1 MKHWLWCLSVLGI
14 LLLYGFALTAPFI
27 APYSPQKQ
35 FRDYPYAPPTS
46 LHFVDKQGHF
56 SLRPFI
62 YDYVRSE
69 EDDGYQTTE
78 DKLFLDLWVSGAPYE
93 WLGFTSRTHLIGLS
107 DSSRQLF
114 LFGTDSLGR
123 DLFSRV
129 LLGARFSLSVG
140 VVAILFASLMGVV
153 FGMWAG
159 YGGSWTDRVV
169 MRTCDLFLSLP
180 ALFLVLGLRAVF
192 PQQMSARGT
201 FWMMVLI
208 FTLVGWS
215 AVTRTVRGQVLTLK
229 KRPYVLAARA
239 AGASNWRIITRHILP
254 FTTNYLLVQCTVFIP
269 IFIMGEIT
277 LSFLGVGVQEPH
289 VSWGSL
295 LATASSVHAI
305 TLHPW
310 LLCPVLFIFLTAF
323 SFNLLGDELKALGKQ
338 RPQWW

>member
-1 MKHWLWCLSVLGI
+1 
-14 LLLYGFALTAPFI
+14 
-27 APYSPQKQ
+27 
-35 FRDYPYAPPTS
+35 
-46 LHFVDKQGHF
+46 VDKQGEP

-62 YDYVRSE
+62 YDYLKTE
-69 EDDGYQTTE
+69 GDDRYQNT
-78 DKLFLDLWVSGAPYE
+78 DKKLFVHLWVSGTPYE
-93 WLGFTSRTHLIGLS
+93 WMGLHSRVHLFGLS
-107 DSSRQLF
+107 DSSRQIF

-123 DLFSRV
+123 DLFTRI
-129 LLGARFSLSVG
+129 LFGARFSMSVG
-140 VVAILFASLMGVV
+140 VVAVFFASLLGVL

-159 YGGSWTDRVV
+159 YGGTWADKVV
-169 MRTCDLFLSLP
+169 MRACDLFLSLP

-192 PQQMSARGT
+192 PQRLSAGGT
-201 FWMMVLI
+201 FWMIVVI

-239 AGASNWRIITRHILP
+239 AGASSWRIMTRHILP
-254 FTTNYLLVQCTVFIP
+254 FTTNYLVVQCTVFVP

-310 LLCPVLFIFLTAF
+310 LLCPVFFIFLTAF
-323 SFNLLGDELKALGKQ
+323 LFNLLGDELKALGRQ